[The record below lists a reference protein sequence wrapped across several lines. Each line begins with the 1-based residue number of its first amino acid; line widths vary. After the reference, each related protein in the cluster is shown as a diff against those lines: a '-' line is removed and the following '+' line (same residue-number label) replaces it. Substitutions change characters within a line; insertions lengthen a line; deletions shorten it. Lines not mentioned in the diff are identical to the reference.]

1 MKPRT
6 LTSAEYNELQK
17 NITEEL
23 NNVDI
28 NSNPDEIPR
37 VVISVASSL
46 NYHNK
51 TDSNTLETRK
61 EVGQLNLK

>member
-1 MKPRT
+1 MKPRN
-6 LTSAEYNELQK
+6 LNSANYNELRK

-28 NSNPDEIPR
+28 NKNPDEIPR

-46 NYHNK
+46 NFEDK
-51 TDSNTLETRK
+51 TDPNTLESRK
-61 EVGQLNLK
+61 EVRQLNLK